1 MKITKEREKEIKN
14 ALTLLN
20 KSGILEEK
28 VKFKDVDSDDLTNI
42 FLDAI
47 EEGVKEEDEENIP
60 DEVTNLY
67 NTIVDEIDDEEEV
80 APPKKSEKTAKPKK
94 PAKGKKV
101 EVVEDD
107 EDEDDDD
114 LEDDFEDD
122 FEDDDLEDIIPK
134 KIEKTKEVKEEK
146 PAKVE
151 KPVKEK
157 KTETPVIEVFSEKKS
172 ETKITNAIINI
183 CKAIITE
190 LEKM

>member
-101 EVVEDD
+101 EVVED
-107 EDEDDDD
+107 EDEVDDD
-114 LEDDFEDD
+114 LEDDFE
-122 FEDDDLEDIIPK
+122 DDLEDIIPK